1 MSKWDK
7 YAVDET
13 TDKWSQYSTA
23 TPGQSGQEAFQQS
36 SQEGSWMDQLPPV
49 QIAKQAFEG
58 ASNAFGA
65 LNPFSGED
73 LGQRAGKLATG
84 VAQTLTSPLAPAVEI
99 AKKAPGALKSG
110 AIMGLQGL
118 KKGVEGF
125 QAVADAG
132 ANTGEA
138 IRRGDIGMIGQGVK
152 EGVYGALKSTSGV
165 FTGAS
170 APFAGAISGLPDFA
184 QMPFQKIGE
193 ALEGSKE
200 FLRSI
205 TGTTDTPEGDAIGD
219 SIDVALGL
227 LPLLPKA
234 KVTTVTNK
242 LTNSF
247 TSPKAMMSEL
257 NGELRQSPKLAERNY
272 NTQSFYTNISKNGFF
287 DEYATSLV
295 KKVGE
300 SIKELP
306 NRLGT
311 YVERYAEKGK
321 GTVLDEAVAD
331 MNAVHGEVYKNL
343 GKSIGNQS
351 AIIENSLPIFDSIE
365 GIARSNLGKSP
376 IVKKLLDIRQ
386 VLDNNG
392 SIQDLVNARTTIEDM
407 LSKPKDKFTSTN
419 TQLLAKLHDSI
430 GSDLQSTMRAIGGE
444 MSSVADDLASST
456 STFRETMNTFFSD
469 TAPTVEALP
478 KSAQGLGMLDDTIR
492 GNAQKS
498 LLKGHVGTDPLKNLG
513 NIDKSEIFNV
523 LDDVQ
528 KAEMQRYSTLKS
540 LDLPSPQ
547 KVAEMMGGAIY
558 KNVPLSAREAAQ
570 TYTSSADQLV
580 KGLKNGSATVQ
591 QVASKLE
598 LPTGEI
604 RSLQKYAGNQG
615 MLRQL
620 RIAEQ
625 NLGRPQVGMPTPRRV
640 PADEIIAA
648 GKYLEKDIGITSG
661 KKVGAISKAS
671 LDKVDFT
678 APKTVLTKQISELGG
693 KVNSKGKISY
703 SDTSPLAGQNSLQTL
718 LEDAYN
724 MSTKKKSMRTVADA
738 EQMSKSLF
746 DRLDA
751 IDAGALK
758 VSRPKAQVA
767 QALTK
772 FKQAIATELD
782 AKIPGY
788 KQANMDIAKNISV
801 LDPLYKK
808 LGIKD
813 IYTGLTDKTLKM
825 EEFSKGL
832 LSNTAAD
839 RITLVGDIL
848 DRAIARGFNG
858 NKAEILRQ
866 IEFADLLDDI
876 TGTTKP
882 TGFAG
887 EIQKAGRQLF
897 TGGIKSGIVDAAL
910 TKLARL
916 PGSKEKLSALRQ
928 LLENKK

>member
-343 GKSIGNQS
+343 GKSVGNQS

-456 STFRETMNTFFSD
+456 STFKETMNTFFSD

-513 NIDKSEIFNV
+513 TVEKSDVFSV

-528 KAEMQRYSTLKS
+528 KAEMMRYSVLQPLGDVMSTLEGAGKAVKNTFEKIMPPKDIQTRISETVGRITQEKDAAQFGRLAQGLDELPLQGVKTYKDLGTVAQETAKALQKSKKDILSKVEGTKKLKDLTLTLKEGTVS
-540 LDLPSPQ
+540 VKKNFVSDALEQLDDFFDKTNNPLEQ
-547 KVAEMMGGAIY
+547 KKVQGVLAKAKKEGLTANEVDDIAILYNKNVSKLKSFTESGKPKKGLTAEGVENTRKGVKNTARDFMPDDTTKVLDEKISNILKVQEQSDMLADAVQNLTNKVEQRGIFGKIGRGIGTAVTYITGGFLRELATSMFLKSNEGFKTLNSIAIQDMLKKNIEVY
-558 KNVPLSAREAAQ
+558 KNLTKEIDTLPRNMTQEQVYGLLGRMSKQLRMPVDARALAPVAIGEQ
-570 TYTSSADQLV
+570 KPV
-580 KGLKNGSATVQ
+580 NATTP
-591 QVASKLE
+591 S
-598 LPTGEI
+598 
-604 RSLQKYAGNQG
+604 SLQ
-615 MLRQL
+615 
-620 RIAEQ
+620 
-625 NLGRPQVGMPTPRRV
+625 
-640 PADEIIAA
+640 
-648 GKYLEKDIGITSG
+648 
-661 KKVGAISKAS
+661 
-671 LDKVDFT
+671 
-678 APKTVLTKQISELGG
+678 
-693 KVNSKGKISY
+693 
-703 SDTSPLAGQNSLQTL
+703 
-718 LEDAYN
+718 
-724 MSTKKKSMRTVADA
+724 
-738 EQMSKSLF
+738 
-746 DRLDA
+746 
-751 IDAGALK
+751 
-758 VSRPKAQVA
+758 
-767 QALTK
+767 
-772 FKQAIATELD
+772 
-782 AKIPGY
+782 
-788 KQANMDIAKNISV
+788 
-801 LDPLYKK
+801 
-808 LGIKD
+808 
-813 IYTGLTDKTLKM
+813 
-825 EEFSKGL
+825 
-832 LSNTAAD
+832 
-839 RITLVGDIL
+839 
-848 DRAIARGFNG
+848 
-858 NKAEILRQ
+858 
-866 IEFADLLDDI
+866 
-876 TGTTKP
+876 
-882 TGFAG
+882 
-887 EIQKAGRQLF
+887 
-897 TGGIKSGIVDAAL
+897 
-910 TKLARL
+910 
-916 PGSKEKLSALRQ
+916 
-928 LLENKK
+928 

>member
-1 MSKWDK
+1 MAFDFEK
-7 YAVDET
+7 YKKKPEGFDFDQYKNPPET
-13 TDKWSQYSTA
+13 ASS
-23 TPGQSGQEAFQQS
+23 SGQEAFQQS
-36 SQEGSWMDQLPPV
+36 SQQDAPWYDALPPV
-49 QIAKQAFEG
+49 QAFKG
-58 ASNAFGA
+58 ASDIVSA
-65 LNPFSGED
+65 LNPFGTED
-73 LGQRAGKLATG
+73 LGQRAKRFTSG
-84 VAQTLTSPLAPAVEI
+84 VAQTVTSPIAPIIETTKKLPSVLKTGAV
-99 AKKAPGALKSG
+99 
-110 AIMGLQGL
+110 MGLEGI

-132 ANTGEA
+132 ANTGDA
-138 IRRGDIGMIGQGVK
+138 IRRGDFGMIGQGVK

-165 FTGAS
+165 FTGAA

-205 TGTTDTPEGDAIGD
+205 TGTTGTPEGDAIGD

-227 LPLLPKA
+227 LPLIPKA

-272 NTQSFYTNISKNGFF
+272 NTKSFYENISKSGYF
-287 DEYATSLV
+287 DSYSASLV

-343 GKSIGNQS
+343 GKSVGNQS

-376 IVKKLLDIRQ
+376 IVQKLLDIRQ

-456 STFRETMNTFFSD
+456 STFKETMNTFFSD

-513 NIDKSEIFNV
+513 TVEKSDVFSV

-528 KAEMQRYSTLKS
+528 KAEMMRYSVLQPLGDVMSTLEGAGKAVKNTFEKIMPPKDIQTRISETVGRITQEKDAAQFGRLAQGLDELPLQGVKTYKDLGTVAQETAKALQKSKKDILSKVEGTKKLKDLTLTLKEGTVS
-540 LDLPSPQ
+540 VKKNFVSDALEQLDDFFDKTNNPLEQ
-547 KVAEMMGGAIY
+547 KKVQGVLAKAKKEGLTANEVDDIAILYNKNVSKLKSFTESGKPKKGLTAEGVENTRKGVKNTARDFMPDDTTKVLDEKISNILKVQEQSDMLADAVQNLTNKVEQRGIFGKIGRGIGTAVTYITGGFLRELATSMFLKSNEGFKTLNSIAIQDMLKKNIEVY
-558 KNVPLSAREAAQ
+558 KNLTKEIDTLPRNMTQEQVYGLLGRMSKQLRMPVDARALAPVAIGEQ
-570 TYTSSADQLV
+570 KPV
-580 KGLKNGSATVQ
+580 NATTP
-591 QVASKLE
+591 S
-598 LPTGEI
+598 
-604 RSLQKYAGNQG
+604 SLQ
-615 MLRQL
+615 
-620 RIAEQ
+620 
-625 NLGRPQVGMPTPRRV
+625 
-640 PADEIIAA
+640 
-648 GKYLEKDIGITSG
+648 
-661 KKVGAISKAS
+661 
-671 LDKVDFT
+671 
-678 APKTVLTKQISELGG
+678 
-693 KVNSKGKISY
+693 
-703 SDTSPLAGQNSLQTL
+703 
-718 LEDAYN
+718 
-724 MSTKKKSMRTVADA
+724 
-738 EQMSKSLF
+738 
-746 DRLDA
+746 
-751 IDAGALK
+751 
-758 VSRPKAQVA
+758 
-767 QALTK
+767 
-772 FKQAIATELD
+772 
-782 AKIPGY
+782 
-788 KQANMDIAKNISV
+788 
-801 LDPLYKK
+801 
-808 LGIKD
+808 
-813 IYTGLTDKTLKM
+813 
-825 EEFSKGL
+825 
-832 LSNTAAD
+832 
-839 RITLVGDIL
+839 
-848 DRAIARGFNG
+848 
-858 NKAEILRQ
+858 
-866 IEFADLLDDI
+866 
-876 TGTTKP
+876 
-882 TGFAG
+882 
-887 EIQKAGRQLF
+887 
-897 TGGIKSGIVDAAL
+897 
-910 TKLARL
+910 
-916 PGSKEKLSALRQ
+916 
-928 LLENKK
+928 

>member
-1 MSKWDK
+1 MPFKPLTEEEQRK
-7 YAVDET
+7 YADRINAAPAM
-13 TDKWSQYSTA
+13 SSTPA
-23 TPGQSGQEAFQQS
+23 QSGQDAFQGFAQQGMDFM
-36 SQEGSWMDQLPPV
+36 SQTPPA

-58 ASNAFGA
+58 ASNVLGA
-65 LNPFSGED
+65 VNPWSTED
-73 LGQRAGKLATG
+73 LGQRAGRLTTG
-84 VAQTLTSPLAPAVEI
+84 TAQFLSSPAAPVIEM
-99 AKKAPGALKSG
+99 AKKAPDVLKSG

-118 KKGVEGF
+118 KKGMEGF
-125 QAVADAG
+125 QGVVKAG
-132 ANTGEA
+132 ETAGEG
-138 IRRGDIGMIGQGVK
+138 IRRGDIGMVGQGLK
-152 EGVYGALKSTSGV
+152 EGAYGALKSTSGA
-165 FTGAS
+165 FTGAA

-343 GKSIGNQS
+343 GKSVGNQS

-456 STFRETMNTFFSD
+456 STFRETMNTFFAD

-478 KSAQGLGMLDDTIR
+478 KSAQGLGMLDDATR
-492 GNAQKS
+492 GNAQKP
-498 LLKGHVGTDPLKNLG
+498 LLKAHMGADPFAG
-513 NIDKSEIFNV
+513 ISSIDKSDLFNI

-528 KAEMQRYSTLKS
+528 KAEMQRYSALKN
-540 LDLPSPQ
+540 LGLPDPRQLAKGIEDMIYKVTAAPQ
-547 KVAEMMGGAIY
+547 K
-558 KNVPLSAREAAQ
+558 AAQ
-570 TYTSSADQLV
+570 GVKQGATYLGQEAMQKGTMLPKDTIKFIYEDPNGVYGKLAQEGVDNARSRVFTEITDTLRDVFDERKSEVYRNIESTPGIV
-580 KGLKNGSATVQ
+580 KMPKNWFDETV
-591 QVASKLE
+591 
-598 LPTGEI
+598 
-604 RSLQKYAGNQG
+604 
-615 MLRQL
+615 
-620 RIAEQ
+620 
-625 NLGRPQVGMPTPRRV
+625 
-640 PADEIIAA
+640 
-648 GKYLEKDIGITSG
+648 
-661 KKVGAISKAS
+661 KK
-671 LDKVDFT
+671 
-678 APKTVLTKQISELGG
+678 E
-693 KVNSKGKISY
+693 
-703 SDTSPLAGQNSLQTL
+703 
-718 LEDAYN
+718 
-724 MSTKKKSMRTVADA
+724 
-738 EQMSKSLF
+738 
-746 DRLDA
+746 
-751 IDAGALK
+751 LK
-758 VSRPKAQVA
+758 VTQDKDGNFVKPPKSGLISPSDIKALN
-767 QALTK
+767 QARKDLNFEEFTPAEFLANRKYVNKDLAK
-772 FKQAIATELD
+772 FEK
-782 AKIPGY
+782 
-788 KQANMDIAKNISV
+788 
-801 LDPLYKK
+801 
-808 LGIKD
+808 
-813 IYTGLTDKTLKM
+813 
-825 EEFSKGL
+825 EFSKSETLEQVGKKLYAQMNDIGRKQIQGL
-832 LSNTAAD
+832 DEADAAASASYKALEPFKGKFFTAKGEVKPTFDPDTLQSLMNKSNKEALKKLDELRPGTSQELQGIKVLDDVERAMSSSTGASLKPLLFGSGFFGSLGTAN
-839 RITLVGDIL
+839 IPG
-848 DRAIARGFNG
+848 AIA
-858 NKAEILRQ
+858 
-866 IEFADLLDDI
+866 
-876 TGTTKP
+876 
-882 TGFAG
+882 
-887 EIQKAGRQLF
+887 
-897 TGGIKSGIVDAAL
+897 SGIGYAA
-910 TKLARL
+910 TNPKVFANVIHRIGKWKRGNATAT
-916 PGSKEKLSALRQ
+916 P
-928 LLENKK
+928 LE